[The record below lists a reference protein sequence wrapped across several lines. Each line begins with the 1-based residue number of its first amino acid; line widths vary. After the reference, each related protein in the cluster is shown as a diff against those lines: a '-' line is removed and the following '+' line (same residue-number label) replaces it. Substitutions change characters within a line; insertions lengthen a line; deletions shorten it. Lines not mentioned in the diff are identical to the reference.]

1 MKKINITVKAP
12 KPRDYDHYLLQ
23 VKGLL
28 RTKVIKN
35 KKKKKTKFNL
45 DKEISHYSN
54 IYLNK
59 CFNNGR
65 YFLLDILIQ
74 LLYNHL
80 VVND

>member
-1 MKKINITVKAP
+1 MKKIKITVKAP
-12 KPRDYDHYLLQ
+12 KHRDYDHYLLQ

-54 IYLNK
+54 IYRLSASIM
-59 CFNNGR
+59 G
-65 YFLLDILIQ
+65 DIFYLTF
-74 LLYNHL
+74 
-80 VVND
+80 